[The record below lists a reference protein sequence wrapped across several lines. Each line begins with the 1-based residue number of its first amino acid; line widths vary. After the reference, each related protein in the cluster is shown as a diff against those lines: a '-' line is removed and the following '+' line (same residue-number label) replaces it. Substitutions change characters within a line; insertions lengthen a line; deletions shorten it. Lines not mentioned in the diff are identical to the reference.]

1 MKKTLIYTL
10 VALAIVATTQ
20 VANAQAASLDDL
32 NGALGFD
39 NTVNDVPE
47 APIHFLVGL
56 GMLAGSYL
64 GFRKLK

>member
-10 VALAIVATTQ
+10 VAVAVLGAAQ
-20 VANAQAASLDDL
+20 VANAQATAEDL
-32 NGALGFD
+32 NNALGFN

-56 GMLAGSYL
+56 GMLVGSYL

>member
-10 VALAIVATTQ
+10 VAVAVLGAAQ
-20 VANAQAASLDDL
+20 VANAQANAEDL
-32 NGALGFD
+32 NNALGFN

-56 GMLAGSYL
+56 GMLVGSYL

>member
-10 VALAIVATTQ
+10 VAVAVLGATQ
-20 VANAQAASLDDL
+20 VANAQATAEDL
-32 NGALGFD
+32 NNALGFN

-56 GMLAGSYL
+56 GMLVGSYL